1 MLKSMTGFGK
11 ASSASASNVIK
22 VEVKSLN
29 SKQLDLNVRMPH
41 ALREHEIGLRT
52 MVARKAERGKIDLS
66 VSIDR
71 LEGAE
76 CETASHFDSAV
87 MRRYLDQVDN
97 CCEKLGIARPDNV
110 FELLL
115 RFPDTVIVDSDSV
128 VDDSDA
134 AALAVAAEAAVGAM
148 MEHRRQEGIAL
159 ESFFTERIEAI
170 SALLAE
176 IEPFEAERVP
186 RIRARLEENI
196 SRIPVLDFDKGRLE
210 QELIF
215 YIEKLDVN
223 EEKQRLRRHLEY
235 FMETMQ
241 SPVAGQGKK
250 LGFIAQEMG
259 REINTLGSKSNHAG
273 MQAVVGKMKDVLEQ
287 IKEQVL
293 NVM

>member
-1 MLKSMTGFGK
+1 
-11 ASSASASNVIK
+11 
-22 VEVKSLN
+22 
-29 SKQLDLNVRMPH
+29 
-41 ALREHEIGLRT
+41 

-148 MEHRRQEGIAL
+148 MEHRRQAGIAL

-273 MQAVVGKMKDVLEQ
+273 MQAVVVKMKDVLEQ

>member
-11 ASSASASNVIK
+11 ASSANVIK

-134 AALAVAAEAAVGAM
+134 AALAVAAEAAVDAM

-273 MQAVVGKMKDVLEQ
+273 MQAVVVKMKDVLEQ

>member
-11 ASSASASNVIK
+11 ASSASASYVIK

-134 AALAVAAEAAVGAM
+134 AALAVAAEAAVDAM

-273 MQAVVGKMKDVLEQ
+273 MQAVVVKMKDVLEQ